1 MGVASTALAADR
13 DSYQDTIGNSSFESA
28 RNQYGLTKHMK
39 NGAILHA
46 WMWSFKTITQHMPEI
61 AAAGYTSVQTEP
73 MSKIKEVAAN
83 GKKFTENWYYVYQPA
98 NTSIGNFVVGT
109 EADLKEMT
117 ATAHKY
123 GVRVIV
129 DVVATT
135 SPPIG
140 TPSTPIGRTRT
151 TSTSVP
157 VATAPTARSTIIPT
171 VTR

>member
-1 MGVASTALAADR
+1 
-13 DSYQDTIGNSSFESA
+13 
-28 RNQYGLTKHMK
+28 MK

-46 WMWSFKTITQHMPEI
+46 WMWSFKTITEHMPEI

-98 NTSIGNFVVGT
+98 NTSIGNFVVGS
-109 EADLKEMT
+109 EDDLKEMT

-129 DVVATT
+129 EW
-135 SPPIG
+135 
-140 TPSTPIGRTRT
+140 
-151 TSTSVP
+151 
-157 VATAPTARSTIIPT
+157 
-171 VTR
+171 

>member
-1 MGVASTALAADR
+1 
-13 DSYQDTIGNSSFESA
+13 
-28 RNQYGLTKHMK
+28 MK

-129 DVVATT
+129 DVVANHFT
-135 SPPIG
+135 SDWNAID
-140 TPSTPIGRTRT
+140 PIGRTRT

-157 VATAPTARSTIIPT
+157 AATVPTARSTIIPT